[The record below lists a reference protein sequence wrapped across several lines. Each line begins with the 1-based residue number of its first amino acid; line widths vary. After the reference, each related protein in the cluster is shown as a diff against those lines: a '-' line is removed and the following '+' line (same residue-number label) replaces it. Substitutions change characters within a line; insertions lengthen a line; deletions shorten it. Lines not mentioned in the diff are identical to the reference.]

1 MRRIGEMTLFIGH
14 AGDLRDVRGL
24 HAAGIAAVVDLAANE
39 PPSTLTRDLAYCRLP
54 LVDGPGNPE
63 WLLRAAVMLV
73 SGFVRENV
81 PCLVCCS
88 GGMSRSPA
96 VAAAAIARVRSIEPN
111 AALEQVAVAGAIDV
125 SPGLWREVEGISLA
139 VDPEVG

>member
-1 MRRIGEMTLFIGH
+1 MRSIADTSLFIGH
-14 AGDLRDVRGL
+14 AGDLRDVRAL

-39 PPSTLTRDLAYCRLP
+39 PPATLTRDLAYCRLP

-63 WLLRAAVMLV
+63 WLLRAAVLLV

-96 VAAAAIARVRSIEPN
+96 IAAAAIAHARSIQPN
-111 AALEQVAVAGAIDV
+111 AVLEHLAASGAMDV
-125 SPGLWREVEGISLA
+125 SPGLWREVEAAIR
-139 VDPEVG
+139 

>member
-1 MRRIGEMTLFIGH
+1 MRSIADTSLFIGH
-14 AGDLRDVRGL
+14 AGDLRDLRAL

-39 PPSTLTRDLAYCRLP
+39 PPATLTRDLAYCRLP

-63 WLLRAAVMLV
+63 WLLRAAVLLV

-96 VAAAAIARVRSIEPN
+96 VAAAAIARVRSTDPN
-111 AALEQVAVAGAIDV
+111 AALEQVAASGAIDV
-125 SPGLWREVEGISLA
+125 SPGLWREVKA
-139 VDPEVG
+139 VVG